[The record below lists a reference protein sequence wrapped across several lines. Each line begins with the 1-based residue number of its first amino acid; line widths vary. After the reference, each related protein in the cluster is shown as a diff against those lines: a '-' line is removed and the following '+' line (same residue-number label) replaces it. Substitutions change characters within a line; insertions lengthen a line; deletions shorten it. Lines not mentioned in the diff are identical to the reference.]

1 MDGMGSLP
9 NLDFHK
15 KFHWLKAII
24 TNPLAIFHKNANV
37 ILFMGY
43 NGKKKQGLFNLVCRN
58 DTLFTL

>member
-43 NGKKKQGLFNLVCRN
+43 NGKKNKVYL
-58 DTLFTL
+58 T